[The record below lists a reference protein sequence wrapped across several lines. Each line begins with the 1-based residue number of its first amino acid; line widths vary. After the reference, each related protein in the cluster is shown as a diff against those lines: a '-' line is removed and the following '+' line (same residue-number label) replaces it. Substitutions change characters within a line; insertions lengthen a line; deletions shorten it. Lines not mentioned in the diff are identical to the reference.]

1 MQREEEIEAKRR
13 REDQEHELRL
23 FQLLAGSLGAYSF
36 PYNGQSFPSGQG
48 GYMPE
53 DRDRD

>member
-53 DRDRD
+53 DRD